1 MVYLAI
7 CYLEYGSSVST
18 FKTTFEETR
27 VSIISQTAH
36 NAIGAYYCTVII
48 SGGSRLGPGGH
59 RPPQILPRPPPQIF
73 RVITV
78 HKLLNKG
85 RRLYVF
91 KVFIEYRLNLGSD
104 CIIMFS
110 VNLTFGETLVMRFC
124 YLFFS
129 AKIAILGL

>member
-1 MVYLAI
+1 LAI

-85 RRLYVF
+85 RRLF
-91 KVFIEYRLNLGSD
+91 KVFIEYPLNLGSD

-110 VNLTFGETLVMRFC
+110 VNLTFGETLVVRFC
-124 YLFFS
+124 YFFLQ
-129 AKIAILGL
+129 KLPLLGLYINV